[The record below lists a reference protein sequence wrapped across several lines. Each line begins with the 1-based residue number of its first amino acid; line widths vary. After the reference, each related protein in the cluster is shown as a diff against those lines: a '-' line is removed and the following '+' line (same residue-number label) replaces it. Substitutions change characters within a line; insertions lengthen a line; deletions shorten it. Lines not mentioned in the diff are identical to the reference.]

1 MKIQGGSNGPQRPTG
16 PQDARQ
22 RDGVAPDGARPA
34 TGTPARTDRVEI
46 SSEGRARAA
55 TAGPLEEGSLSRL
68 DQVRQRILSGAYD
81 SDAVVA
87 EVARRIMDRG
97 DV

>member
-1 MKIQGGSNGPQRPTG
+1 MKIQGGNNSPQRPTG

-22 RDGVAPDGARPA
+22 REGVAPEGARPS
-34 TGTPARTDRVEI
+34 TGTPSRTDRVEI
-46 SSEGRARAA
+46 SSQGRARAA
-55 TAGPLEEGSLSRL
+55 GAGPLDSANLSRL

-87 EVARRIMDRG
+87 EVARRILDRG